1 MVCVSTDMLESLGEV
16 LPCILGDYPL
26 RQDQCLVGDRY
37 GYLVEPLAEKPSGR
51 DILSIDISELP
62 DLGQYS
68 HQGIDSR
75 PERHHLRNQKT
86 GPGGTLTNLFEYQ
99 RQELSTQI
107 VQRPSRLVLLMMLL
121 LRVVICLACAL
132 GI

>member
-1 MVCVSTDMLESLGEV
+1 MLKSLGEV
-16 LPCILGDYPL
+16 LPCILGDYPF

-62 DLGQYS
+62 YLSQYTP
-68 HQGIDSR
+68 QGIDSCT
-75 PERHHLRNQKT
+75 ERHRPRDQKT
-86 GPGGTLTNLFEYQ
+86 GPGGTITNLLEYQ
-99 RQELSTQI
+99 GQELSAQVI
-107 VQRPSRLVLLMMLL
+107 QRPSRLMVMMLL